1 MKTLLFALVSV
12 CLASGS
18 AFAKNKTSTLEENS
32 KKIEQAVE
40 GMSALAQSGVEEF
53 KIKPTEDVKAA
64 LTELALNEG
73 YVEKAEEMSWY
84 ENGDQ
89 WGADSMGWGPADMS
103 DAYSY
108 IMTRD
113 ERDLDYLREEGNE
126 KLLAQYESDL
136 KAAKLAF
143 KGLLNTGVKFG
154 VAPLGAVQC
163 GVTFAALAIIDP
175 AGKIYLFKAEGSG
188 C

>member
-1 MKTLLFALVSV
+1 MKALLFTLVAV
-12 CLASGS
+12 ILAGGN
-18 AFAKNKTSTLEENS
+18 AHAAKKTSSLEENS
-32 KKIEQAVE
+32 KKIEKAVI

-53 KIKPTEDVKAA
+53 KVKPTTDVKAA
-64 LTELALNEG
+64 LLDLALSEA
-73 YVEKAEEMSWY
+73 YIEKADEMYWY

-89 WGADSMGWGPADMS
+89 WGADSMGWGPATMS
-103 DAYSY
+103 EAYSY

-113 ERDLDYLREEGNE
+113 EGDLEYLHEEGNE
-126 KLLAQYESDL
+126 KLLAQYEADL

-143 KGLLNTGVKFG
+143 KDLLNTGVKFG
-154 VAPLGAVQC
+154 VAPMGAVQC